1 MLFTVA
7 GPPWSGEPRGRVI
20 PAPTSPRPAHSPSG
34 ALGAELQN
42 SKTHLLTN
50 RARRSQLRRE
60 GRHKHPEWMPFL
72 QRQSPKKT
80 HVKNKTSL
88 QRKSLKK
95 QHSSQKKKIALTISN
110 RDKSILL
117 EERKRSKLKG
127 ESKFSSEEGK
137 AQYNIH
143 RNRSRHLGGVPGGSV
158 VRNPPAMSGM

>member
-1 MLFTVA
+1 MLFTAA
-7 GPPWSGEPRGRVI
+7 GPPWSGEPRGCVI

-117 EERKRSKLKG
+117 EERKRSKLIKY
-127 ESKFSSEEGK
+127 KRRK
-137 AQYNIH
+137 
-143 RNRSRHLGGVPGGSV
+143 
-158 VRNPPAMSGM
+158 